1 MRKIIFSLFLFI
13 SSSNL
18 LAEGK
23 TYTQEEF
30 DKAVKEKVEE
40 QLKKVHKDNLVTFST
55 ELLKREEELKLK
67 EMELKKRE
75 EQVGLNNADL
85 TNKIKEFQE
94 KQNKLIGC
102 MDEIDNQKKRRIDH
116 MVDAV
121 SGMRPQ
127 NAADVLS
134 VQEAEIAVQILGQ
147 LPSDK
152 VSKIFNLM
160 EKEVSAR
167 LQKQYLS
174 MKK

>member
-1 MRKIIFSLFLFI
+1 MKFLIILSMIASFNSF
-13 SSSNL
+13 
-18 LAEGK
+18 AEDK
-23 TYTQEEF
+23 TYTQAEF
-30 DKAVKEKVEE
+30 DNAVKAKVEE
-40 QLKKVHKDNLVTFST
+40 QLKKVHKDNLVNFSS

-67 EMELKKRE
+67 EIEIKKRE
-75 EQVGLNNADL
+75 EQLQMNTTDL
-85 TNKIKEFQE
+85 TGKIKDFQD

-134 VQEAEIAVQILGQ
+134 VQEADIAVQILGQ

>member
-23 TYTQEEF
+23 TYTQDEF

-75 EQVGLNNADL
+75 EQVGMNNTDL

>member
-1 MRKIIFSLFLFI
+1 MKILIILSMMTSFNSF
-13 SSSNL
+13 
-18 LAEGK
+18 AEDK
-23 TYTQEEF
+23 TYTQAEF
-30 DKAVKEKVEE
+30 DNAVKVKVEE
-40 QLKKVHKDNLVTFST
+40 QLKKVHKDNLVNFSS
-55 ELLKREEELKLK
+55 ELLKREEELKLR
-67 EMELKKRE
+67 ELEIKKRE
-75 EQVGLNNADL
+75 EQLQMNTTDL
-85 TNKIKEFQE
+85 TSKIKDFQD

-134 VQEAEIAVQILGQ
+134 VQEADIAVQILGQ